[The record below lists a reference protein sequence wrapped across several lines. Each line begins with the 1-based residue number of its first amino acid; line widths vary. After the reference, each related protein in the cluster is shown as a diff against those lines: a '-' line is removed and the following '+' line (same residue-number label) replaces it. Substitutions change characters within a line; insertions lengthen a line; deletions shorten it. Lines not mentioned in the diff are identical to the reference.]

1 MTDPTKNLASAQDGN
16 PFISLKNILE
26 DEEFSNIT
34 MAELVLAIE
43 KHCIYKYDSFG
54 ILRKCSDDSE
64 QCREV
69 MTLLRIFKNY
79 DPYFN
84 EEHGIQEYDPPPLD
98 DVVNENFGRYPC
110 EPETHPSQYNYYG
123 WLNDGLPE
131 FKAMPVSLNKDK
143 PLGPKSEASYLRIIA
158 ALLEYIE
165 GNAPGIDAHPKF
177 TSEAKLIEYLVNQY
191 DGHEGLSQ
199 SNLTHKFPIAKR
211 MLKSK

>member
-1 MTDPTKNLASAQDGN
+1 MTDPTKNLASAEDGN

-26 DEEFSNIT
+26 DEEFNSIT

-43 KHCIYKYDSFG
+43 KHCIYKYDSLG
-54 ILRKCSDDSE
+54 ILRKCADDSE
-64 QCREV
+64 ECLEL
-69 MTLLRIFKNY
+69 MTLLRKFKFY
-79 DPYFN
+79 DPHYN
-84 EEHGIQEYDPPPLD
+84 EEHDIQEYDPPPLD
-98 DVVNENFGRYPC
+98 EVVNDNLGNYPF
-110 EPETHPSQYNYYG
+110 EPQTFPSKYNYYG
-123 WLNDGLPE
+123 WLNDNLPE
-131 FKAMPVSLNKDK
+131 FKAKPVSLNKDK